1 MAAINAGSRR
11 SRLDYFL
18 GGGTDMWQIWIGVFG
33 VLIMAGGL
41 GGLFYLIVKQNAVIG
56 PRTIQFLAIVF
67 VLPLLMVLGVS
78 NVLGRE
84 TIGTIIG
91 TVVGYVLSGVGRES

>member
-1 MAAINAGSRR
+1 
-11 SRLDYFL
+11 
-18 GGGTDMWQIWIGVFG
+18 MWQIWIGVMG

-41 GGLFYLIVKQNAVIG
+41 AGLFYLIIKQNAAIG

-67 VLPLLMVLGVS
+67 VLPLLLVLGVS
-78 NVLGRE
+78 NVLRSE

-91 TVVGYVLSGVGRES
+91 TVVGFVLSGFSKE